1 MDSIFEA
8 LPGFA
13 LRAAVASF
21 LSIAA
26 LLLFIAARRFYRGR
40 YFQKLDEQ
48 AFSFRHHWNDV
59 VTFRVPAKRWRRDKF
74 KRAVVERIVLDRIE
88 TCSEADRKILQEF
101 VRRSALMERRVWE
114 SKAGSRHQKRDAL
127 LALGRTMMPEFVKV
141 LEEALENHDSYL
153 QEAATRA
160 LGQIGTPA
168 AALAILRVVAAGK
181 LRVSH
186 LNVKDTLVR
195 CSRPD
200 PKLLVR
206 YLDTGK
212 DTHVL
217 VARVLG
223 EVANA
228 DVAED
233 LALLARDAESEIR
246 ASAAR
251 GLAHAEPLF
260 GVAALSELAM
270 DEVWFVRLRA
280 VVSLASLRHPASMPA
295 LLATIC
301 DVNRS
306 VRQRTAAALAQLP
319 SELLPVIID
328 RVSATH
334 DKYALHALISEL
346 ERIGACSGLIV
357 QLSDKQAL
365 ESDQGRNLL
374 HAVEEARKQIAD
386 KRSGVRAAIEAV
398 MGHA

>member
-1 MDSIFEA
+1 MDSISDV
-8 LPGFA
+8 LPEFA
-13 LRAAVASF
+13 LHAAVASF

-59 VTFRVPAKRWRRDKF
+59 ITFRVPAKRWRRDKF
-74 KRAVVERIVLDRIE
+74 KRAVVERLALDRVE
-88 TCSEADRKILQEF
+88 SSGEPDRKILQDF
-101 VRRSALMERRVWE
+101 IRRSGLMERRVWE
-114 SKAGSRHQKRDAL
+114 SKAGSRHQRRDAL
-127 LALGRTMMPEFVKV
+127 LALGRTRMPDFINV
-141 LEEALENHDSYL
+141 LESALEARDSYL

-160 LGQIGTPA
+160 LGQIGTSA

-186 LNVKDTLVR
+186 LTVKDSLVR
-195 CSRPD
+195 CSRSD

-212 DTHVL
+212 DTHLL

-223 EVANA
+223 EVANSE
-228 DVAED
+228 VAED
-233 LALLARDAESEIR
+233 LALLARDVEPEIR

-260 GVAALSELAM
+260 AVAALSELAM

-280 VVSLASLRHPASMPA
+280 VVSLASLRHPGSMPA

-328 RVSATH
+328 RVTATH

-346 ERIGACSGLIV
+346 ERIGACSGLIL

-365 ESDQGRNLL
+365 ESDQGQNLL
-374 HAVEEARKQIAD
+374 KAVEEARKQIAD
-386 KRSGVRAAIEAV
+386 KRSGMRAAIQAV
-398 MGHA
+398 VGHA